1 MLQNSLLKPE
11 SIAVIGASENQSKP
25 GGKVIYNLLSGGFKG
40 KIYGVNPKEISI
52 KGVDHISGIDLLPKV
67 DLAILSIPAALCVN
81 TVEKLAKAGTKGFII
96 YSAGF
101 AEAGENGIEL
111 ENQLITI
118 AEKYNAQII
127 GPNCI
132 GIINGHY
139 KGVFTTPVPHYYEEG
154 CELISS
160 SGATAVFI
168 MEAAHAVGLKFSNIY
183 SIGNAGQT
191 GVEEILKHMDA
202 TYDPKRS
209 PKVKLLYL
217 ENIRNP
223 FKFLKHASSLVR
235 KGCHIAAIK
244 SGYSEAGSRAASSHT
259 GAIATSDTLIRA
271 LFKKAAIVYCNSRE
285 ELINVAA
292 VWQENKAIG
301 KNVAIITHAG
311 GSAVMLTDVLSS
323 NGVNVP
329 PIDED
334 KAKDLLKK
342 LHPGSSVANPID
354 FLATGTADQLAEII
368 DFCEDLEEIDAM
380 VVVFGSPGL
389 FNVRDVYEVLH
400 KKLKSCKKAIF
411 PVLPSLINAG
421 KEIQEFLDKGHV
433 NFPDEVVL
441 GKALASAANIDVP
454 AYGKYDLA
462 EMDYSRIRDIIAES
476 KSGYLDTNIV
486 RELLTA
492 AGIEMVKE
500 QEFYDEKGLE
510 NIQKSMEFPL
520 VMKVLGPI
528 HKTDVG
534 GVSLNINS
542 QEFLKK
548 EFNRMMKI
556 SGAKGVLIQEMKKG
570 EEFFAGAVKK
580 GNFGHLVLC
589 GMGGIFVEIIKD
601 VANGLAPLSK
611 QEAEKMI
618 KSLKTYPIIQ
628 GYRGRAGINEAAFA
642 DVIVRLAS
650 LVHLA
655 PEIEEI
661 DMNPLIGNEK
671 ELVVV
676 DARIRVS

>member
-1 MLQNSLLKPE
+1 MLQNSLLNPE
-11 SIAVIGASENQSKP
+11 NIAIIGASENQSKP
-25 GGKVIYNLLSGGFKG
+25 GGKVIFNLISGGFKG
-40 KIYGVNPKEISI
+40 KIYGVNPKVISI
-52 KGVDHISGIDLLPKV
+52 EGVEHIAKVDLLPKV
-67 DLAILSIPAALCVN
+67 DLAILSIPAALCVETVN
-81 TVEKLAKAGTKGFII
+81 TLAQAGTKGFII

-101 AEAGENGIEL
+101 AEAGETGIKL
-111 ENQLITI
+111 ENQLIAI
-118 AEKYNAQII
+118 AEKFNAQII

-132 GIINGHY
+132 GIINGNY
-139 KGVFTTPVPHYYEEG
+139 KGVFTTPVPDYNADG

-168 MEAAHAVGLKFSNIY
+168 MEAAHAVGLNFSNIY

-191 GVEEILKHMDA
+191 GVEEILEHMDT
-202 TYDPKRS
+202 TYDPERS

-217 ENIRNP
+217 ENIKNP

-235 KGCHIAAIK
+235 KGCHLAAIK

-301 KNVAIITHAG
+301 KNIAIITHAG
-311 GSAVMLTDVLSS
+311 GSAVMLTDVLSV

-334 KAKDLLKK
+334 KGKVLLEK
-342 LHPGSSVANPID
+342 LHPGSSVSNPID

-368 DFCEDLEEIDAM
+368 DFCDELEEIDAM

-400 KKLKSCKKAIF
+400 QKLQSCKKAIF
-411 PVLPSLINAG
+411 PVLPSLVNAG
-421 KEIQEFLDKGHV
+421 KEIQEFIDKGHV

-441 GKALASAANIDVP
+441 GKALASAANLDVP

-462 EMDYSRIRDIIAES
+462 EMDYSKIRDIIVES

-500 QEFYDEKGLE
+500 REFYDEKSLAAV
-510 NIQKSMEFPL
+510 NKSMEFPL

-580 GNFGHLVLC
+580 GNFGHLILC
-589 GMGGIFVEIIKD
+589 GMGGIYVEIIKD

-611 QEAEKMI
+611 REAEKMI
-618 KSLKTYPIIQ
+618 QSLKTYPIIQ
-628 GYRGRAGINEAAFA
+628 GYRGKPGINEAAFA

-661 DMNPLIGNEK
+661 DMNPLIGNER

-676 DARIRVS
+676 DARIRLS

>member
-25 GGKVIYNLLSGGFKG
+25 GGKVIYNLISGGFKG
-40 KIYGVNPKEISI
+40 KIYGVNPKEILI

-67 DLAILSIPAALCVN
+67 DLAILSIPAALCVE
-81 TVEKLAKAGTKGFII
+81 TVQKLAKAGTKGFII

-101 AEAGENGIEL
+101 AEAGEEGIEL
-111 ENQLITI
+111 ENQLISI

-139 KGVFTTPVPHYYEEG
+139 KGVFTTPVPHFYEEG

-191 GVEEILKHMDA
+191 GVEEILEHMDV
-202 TYDPKRS
+202 TYDPKKS

-217 ENIRNP
+217 ENIKNP

-301 KNVAIITHAG
+301 KNIAIITHAG

-323 NGVNVP
+323 NGVKVP
-329 PIDED
+329 PIGED
-334 KAKDLLKK
+334 KAKGLLKK

-454 AYGKYDLA
+454 AYGNYDLA

-492 AGIEMVKE
+492 AGIKMVKE
-500 QEFYDEKGLE
+500 QEFYEEKCLE
-510 NIQKSMEFPL
+510 NVHKSMEFPL

-548 EFNRMMKI
+548 EFNRMMEI
-556 SGAKGVLIQEMKKG
+556 SAAKGVLIQEMKKG

-611 QEAEKMI
+611 REAEKMI

-628 GYRGRAGINEAAFA
+628 GYRGRAGINEAAFI

-676 DARIRVS
+676 DARIRLS

>member
-25 GGKVIYNLLSGGFKG
+25 GGKVMYNLISGGFKG
-40 KIYGVNPKEISI
+40 KIYGVNPKAISI
-52 KGVDHISGIDLLPKV
+52 EGVNHISGIDLLPKV
-67 DLAILSIPAALCVN
+67 DLAILSIPAALCVE
-81 TVEKLAKAGTKGFII
+81 TVKTLAKAGTKGFII

-101 AEAGENGIEL
+101 AEAGEEGIDL
-111 ENQLITI
+111 ENQLISI

-183 SIGNAGQT
+183 SIGNAVQT
-191 GVEEILKHMDA
+191 GVEEILEHMDA
-202 TYDPKRS
+202 TYDPEKS

-217 ENIRNP
+217 ENIKNP

-292 VWQENKAIG
+292 VWQENKTIG

-400 KKLKSCKKAIF
+400 KKLKTCKKAIF

-476 KSGYLDTNIV
+476 KPGYLDTNIV

-611 QEAEKMI
+611 REAEKMI
-618 KSLKTYPIIQ
+618 QSLKTYPIIQ
-628 GYRGRAGINEAAFA
+628 GYRGRAGINEVAFA

-676 DARIRVS
+676 DARIRLS